1 VLEDRQVLAFT
12 PVRAD
17 ELLGKFEEL
26 GRNREEV
33 VALTG

>member
-33 VALTG
+33 